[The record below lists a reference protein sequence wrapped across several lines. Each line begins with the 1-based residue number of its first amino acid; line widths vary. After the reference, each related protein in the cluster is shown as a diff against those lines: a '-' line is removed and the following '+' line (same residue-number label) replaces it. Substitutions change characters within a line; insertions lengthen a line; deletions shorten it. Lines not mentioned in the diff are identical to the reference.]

1 MHNVIKVFF
10 LSLLISITTFSQNNP
25 SIFVQTK
32 VDSSWEDNVI
42 IFPDSIYLSNYNVTD
57 SCYIINDS
65 KQIVHLD
72 SIYNKSYSSYGCKI
86 KNINESEY
94 YYFRVNP
101 YEKRDTVHV
110 KLNPK
115 DTIIFIIE
123 DVDVCPIC
131 KKQFNGYLIDT
142 LVFLFSSDSNRIEKI
157 VPLNSNIP
165 SDVGD
170 DNTNINSFYLSQ
182 NFPNPFN
189 PSTKIRFSI
198 PHSAF
203 VTLKV
208 YDLLGREI
216 ATIINEEKMPGNY
229 EVSFNANNLSSGVYF
244 YRIRAGSFIDTKRL
258 ILLR

>member
-1 MHNVIKVFF
+1 MHNIIKVFF
-10 LSLLISITTFSQNNP
+10 LSLLTFITTFPQNNP

-42 IFPDSIYLSNYNVTD
+42 IIPDSIYLSNYNKTD
-57 SCYIINDS
+57 SCSIINNS
-65 KQIVHLD
+65 NQNVYLD
-72 SIYNKSYSSYGCKI
+72 SIYNKYYSSYYCKI
-86 KNINESEY
+86 KNGDKYYDYEVSPYIITDSLHMQINSM
-94 YYFRVNP
+94 
-101 YEKRDTVHV
+101 DTV
-110 KLNPK
+110 
-115 DTIIFIIE
+115 IFIIL

-131 KKQFNGYLIDT
+131 KKQFNGYLNDT
-142 LVFLFSSDSNRIEKI
+142 LVFLFSSDSSRIEKI
-157 VPLNSNIP
+157 IPLNSNIP
-165 SDVGD
+165 SDVED

-198 PHSAF
+198 PHSTF

-229 EVSFNANNLSSGVYF
+229 EVNFNANNLSSGVYF